1 MLHAEAKKRIAKLK
15 KEINHH
21 RYLYHVLD
29 KVEISDAASDSLK
42 NELATLEAQYPDLVT
57 PDSPTQR
64 VSGQALDGF
73 TKVRHAVRQWSFSDA
88 FSFSEMKEWEERLK
102 KILSAKGIESH
113 LDYVCELKIDGL
125 HVVLTYQ
132 KGLFVRGATRGDGII
147 GEDVTQNLKTIE
159 AVPLRLEEDVDI
171 VCEGEV
177 FMRKSVFAAL
187 NKKFQKEK
195 RALLANPRNAA
206 AGGIRQLDPRI
217 ARERQLDIY
226 TYEIDQAS
234 FPVPMQQREVLER
247 LQQLGLKV
255 NKCFASCPDLKAVE
269 AYYHKWQKR
278 KIQIDFWYD
287 GVVVKVN
294 DRAKQKAVGYV
305 GKGPRFIIAYKFSAE
320 EATTIVKEI
329 KVQVGRM
336 GSLTPVAVLEPVRI
350 AGSTVSRAT
359 LHNEDEIRR
368 LGLKIGDTVI
378 IHKAG
383 DIIPEV
389 VKVLPGLRTGKEK
402 NFKMPARCPM
412 CGTPVVKPE
421 GEVAYRCPNKV
432 CYAQEQEKLIHFAS
446 KKAFNIVGLGE
457 KIIKKLMDEGLII
470 TPPDIFALKQGDLEP
485 LERFAPKSAQNL
497 ITAIGRAKTVPL
509 AHFLLALGIRYVG
522 VETAALLADFLAT
535 KVRPLT
541 IQNLSR
547 AAIKIGVDEWR
558 QVEGVGE
565 KVASSLFAY
574 FQSKRNRKILDELEK
589 AGIVLQYFKS
599 TKPQKFSG
607 LTFVLTGALKNFTR
621 DQAKQHIEELG
632 GNVTSAVTKKTD
644 YVVAGEDPGSKLEK
658 AQALKVKII
667 GEKEF
672 KKLLQ

>member
-1 MLHAEAKKRIAKLK
+1 MLRSEAKKRIEKLK
-15 KEINHH
+15 QEINHH

-29 KVEISDAASDSLK
+29 RVEISDAAADSLK
-42 NELATLEAQYPDLVT
+42 NELAKLEAQFPDLVT
-57 PDSPTQR
+57 SDSPTQR
-64 VSGQALDGF
+64 VSGKALDGF
-73 TKVRHAVRQWSFSDA
+73 TKVRHAVRQWSFNDA
-88 FSFSEMKEWEERLK
+88 FSLAEMQEWEERLK
-102 KILSAKGIESH
+102 KILRSQGRPSQ

-132 KGLFVRGATRGDGII
+132 KGLFVQGATRGDGVI

-159 AVPLRLEEDVDI
+159 AVPLRLEEDVDL

-177 FMRKSVFAAL
+177 FMRRSVFAAL
-187 NKKFQKEK
+187 NKKLKKEK

-217 ARERQLDIY
+217 AAERELDIY
-226 TYEIDQAS
+226 TYEIDEAS
-234 FPVPMQQREVLER
+234 FPVPLKQQEILEK

-255 NKCFASCPDLKAVE
+255 NKNFAYCSTLQAVE

-278 KIQIDFWYD
+278 KDEIDFWYD
-287 GVVVKVN
+287 GIVVKVN
-294 DRAKQKAVGYV
+294 DREIQKALGYV

-320 EATTIVKEI
+320 EATTIVREI

-336 GSLTPVAVLEPVRI
+336 GTLTPVAILDPVRI

-368 LGLKIGDTVI
+368 LGLMIGDTVI

-402 NFKMPARCPM
+402 NFKMPARCSI
-412 CGTPVVKPE
+412 CGTPVIKPP
-421 GEVAYRCPNKV
+421 GEVAYRCPNKS

-446 KKAFNIVGLGE
+446 KRAFNIVGLGE

-470 TPPDIFALKQGDLEP
+470 TAPDIFALKQGDLEP
-485 LERFAPKSAQNL
+485 LERFATKSAQNL
-497 ITAIGRAKTVPL
+497 IASIQKAKTVAL
-509 AHFLLALGIRYVG
+509 AHFIFALGIRYIG
-522 VETAALLADFLAT
+522 IETAALLADFLAT
-535 KVRPLT
+535 KVQPLT
-541 IQNLSR
+541 IKKLMQVAS
-547 AAIKIGVDEWR
+547 KIGAAEWR

-565 KVASSLFAY
+565 KVAASLYAY
-574 FQSKRNRKILDELEK
+574 FQSKRNCKILDDLEK
-589 AGIVLQYFKS
+589 AGIILQYFKS
-599 TKPQKFSG
+599 TQPQKFAG

-621 DQAKQHIEELG
+621 DQAKQRIEELG
-632 GNVTSAVTKKTD
+632 GNVTSAVSAQTD
-644 YVVAGEDPGSKLEK
+644 YVVAGEEPGSKLSK
-658 AQALKVKII
+658 AKALGVRVIS
-667 GEKEF
+667 EDEF
-672 KKLLQ
+672 KKLLK